1 MGKNNNKPKLRF
13 PGFTDPWEQR
23 KLGDILKRRQITQ
36 LISEDAPRLAFASGQ
51 GVIPLRERKTNNR
64 DQLISDETTKKYLL
78 TEIDDIVYNPAN
90 LKYGAIDRNKY
101 GKGVISPIYVTFTTQ
116 EEPSFIERIV
126 TTENFK
132 SKALRFE
139 EGTVT
144 KRQSVSPECLL
155 SLEVMTSTSKKEQR
169 KIGNFFQ
176 NLDSLIT
183 LHQRKLNHLQD
194 KKKSLLQKMFPRNG
208 ENFPELRFQGFTGPW
223 EQRKLGELLIPS
235 TEKNNTGKYTQDDVL
250 AASLGTELTKKHIF
264 FGLRSTEESIKN
276 YRIVNKGDV
285 IYTKSP
291 IKGYPNGIIKT
302 NKGIEGIVPS
312 LYCVYNS
319 VSDVNSSIIQSYF
332 EDKSRLDAYLYP
344 LVNVGARNNVNI
356 TDLGFLEGNICVP
369 HDIDEQNRIVDF
381 IEKLSN
387 LITIHQRKL
396 EHLQQQKKALLQ
408 QMFI

>member
-1 MGKNNNKPKLRF
+1 MLFK
-13 PGFTDPWEQR
+13 
-23 KLGDILKRRQITQ
+23 
-36 LISEDAPRLAFASGQ
+36 
-51 GVIPLRERKTNNR
+51 
-64 DQLISDETTKKYLL
+64 LL
-78 TEIDDIVYNPAN
+78 TYA
-90 LKYGAIDRNKY
+90 
-101 GKGVISPIYVTFTTQ
+101 
-116 EEPSFIERIV
+116 
-126 TTENFK
+126 
-132 SKALRFE
+132 
-139 EGTVT
+139 
-144 KRQSVSPECLL
+144 
-155 SLEVMTSTSKKEQR
+155 
-169 KIGNFFQ
+169 
-176 NLDSLIT
+176 
-183 LHQRKLNHLQD
+183 
-194 KKKSLLQKMFPRNG
+194 
-208 ENFPELRFQGFTGPW
+208 W

-356 TDLGFLEGNICVP
+356 TDLGFLEGNICIP

-387 LITIHQRKL
+387 LITIHQREVNFNKL
-396 EHLQQQKKALLQ
+396 KGGISNVRKNKKD
-408 QMFI
+408 